1 MCYLGYQTLQYQ
13 HEYLIKPH
21 MQLCFSYNQ
30 YGWKKS
36 RIIYKHG
43 KCLEFLPLFKKWRLV
58 KETKHFIIQDGIM
71 YQMGQDRKFQRC
83 VTRDQ
88 A

>member
-1 MCYLGYQTLQYQ
+1 MVGR
-13 HEYLIKPH
+13 
-21 MQLCFSYNQ
+21 NQ
-30 YGWKKS
+30 G
-36 RIIYKHG
+36 
-43 KCLEFLPLFKKWRLV
+43 LFINMANALNPYHYSKKWRLV